1 MLGLKE
7 RYINIST
14 ELGDIKIIDNKH
26 VYKPSDDT
34 LLIIKAMLYLKN
46 KGYVFERII
55 DIGTGS
61 GILSI
66 AAQKI
71 FNPKV
76 LISIDISPYAV
87 MAAKKVIEME
97 NKGNSIVIRCD
108 GTFCLRGLYDLSIVN
123 PPYLPSNDKIDDE
136 WIVKSW
142 QEENNHEKVCL
153 SSLKSKN
160 ILILKSSLS
169 KFDQDKCLKNFNYN
183 KQTILKENL
192 FMEQLEVNFWQRN

>member
-1 MLGLKE
+1 MKE